1 MAKEKRIEQK
11 YQKLTDI
18 EHVLLR
24 PFMYIGSISP
34 HKGEQY
40 LYDGERIWNEEVE
53 YNPGFIKL
61 FDEIISNSVDEH
73 RRNPKLNKI
82 EVTVDL
88 HRDEITIRDNGGIPV
103 TKHPVHKEWIPE
115 MIFSNLKAGSN
126 FDDTEKRTVAGT
138 NGVGST
144 LTNIFSKR
152 FSVSTCDGKNR
163 LDQVFSNNMHD
174 RTKASVYPANR
185 GFTEISYEPDLKR
198 FGMDQIDDTSL
209 LIMFKRCLDVAAC
222 NNKLTVVFNWVERDE
237 KTRTYTL
244 RFKSFEEYIKLYSQ
258 EFFYEESKDWKI
270 AFAKADGG
278 FTNVSF
284 VNSVQTKD
292 GGTHVEYIVNQL
304 IAELRELIR
313 KKHKVDVKPNDI
325 RNYLSVFIDCTII
338 NSSFSSQTKEKLITE
353 PKEFGTKHEL
363 SDKLIKAVFK
373 SEIIASVLDWVEKKA
388 LAQERAELRK
398 LNNALDKTKIPKL
411 IDAQRKGD
419 RGPCI
424 LGIYEG
430 LSALSAVRKFRDTQT
445 QGAFPLK
452 GKFLNVSEMK
462 SADII
467 KNDEAVQLM
476 ASLGLRL
483 GEEPTGLRYG
493 RIYIYT
499 DADPDGNSIA
509 ALLINF
515 FNRFWPELFEQGRV
529 YKVMTPLV
537 VAKKGKES
545 LNFYTNA
552 EFDKWQEKN
561 SARGWNVE
569 YKKGLAALEDS
580 EYEEIIRNPKVVQ
593 LLNDKSYKDSLDV
606 WFGADSAPRKER
618 ILRIPNGLQE
628 V

>member
-1 MAKEKRIEQK
+1 MAKTKGIEDK
-11 YQKLTDI
+11 YQKLTDV

-34 HKGEQY
+34 HTGDQY
-40 LYDGERIWNEEVE
+40 LFDGEKVWNEEIT

-73 RRNPKLNKI
+73 RRSSKLNEIK
-82 EVTVDL
+82 VTLNLDTS
-88 HRDEITIRDNGGIPV
+88 EISIWDNGGIPV
-103 TKHPVHKEWIPE
+103 EKHPVHKEWIPE

-126 FDDTEKRTVAGT
+126 FDDTEQRTVAGT

-144 LTNIFSKR
+144 LTNIFSKK

-163 LDQVFSNNMHD
+163 FDQEFTDNMHK
-174 RTKASVYPANR
+174 RSKATVSPAKR
-185 GFTEISYEPDLKR
+185 GFTEITYIPDLER
-198 FGMDQIDDTSL
+198 FKMHGIDEKSFQI
-209 LIMFKRCLDVAAC
+209 IFKRCLDVAAC
-222 NNKLTVVFNWVERDE
+222 NNRLTVKFTKIKDGASTNSTLKF
-237 KTRTYTL
+237 KT
-244 RFKSFEEYIKLYSQ
+244 FEEYIKLYTQ

-270 AFAKADGG
+270 GFAKSENG
-278 FTNVSF
+278 FANVSF
-284 VNSVQTKD
+284 VNSVHTKD

-304 IAELRELIR
+304 IAQLREMIK
-313 KKHKVDVKPNDI
+313 KKHKVEVKPSDI
-325 RNYLSVFIDCTII
+325 RNYMSIFIECTVI

-353 PKEFGTKHEL
+353 PKDFATRHEVT
-363 SDKLIKAVFK
+363 DKIAKLVFK
-373 SEIIASVLDWVEKKA
+373 SEIVASVLDWIEKKA

-398 LNNALDKTKIPKL
+398 LNSNLDKTKIPKL

-462 SADII
+462 SAEII
-467 KNDEAVQLM
+467 KNEEAVQLM
-476 ASLGLRL
+476 ASLGLKL
-483 GEEPTGLRYG
+483 GEEPKGLRYG
-493 RIYIYT
+493 RVYIYT

-515 FNRFWPELFEQGRV
+515 FNRFWPELFDQGRI

-537 VAKKGKES
+537 VAKKGKDS
-545 LNFYTNA
+545 INFYTND
-552 EFDKWQEKN
+552 EFDKWSAKN
-561 SARGWNVE
+561 KAHTWNIE
-569 YKKGLAALEDS
+569 YKKGLAALEDL
-580 EYEEIIRNPKVVQ
+580 EYEEIIKDPKVVQ
-593 LLNDKSYKDSLDV
+593 LKNDKEYKESLNA

-618 ILRIPNGLQE
+618 ILNKPE
-628 V
+628 

>member
-1 MAKEKRIEQK
+1 MAKTKGIEDK
-11 YQKLTDI
+11 YQKLTEV

-34 HKGEQY
+34 HTGDQY
-40 LYDGERIWNEEVE
+40 LFDGEKVWNEEIT

-73 RRNPKLNKI
+73 RRSSKLNEIK
-82 EVTVDL
+82 VTLNLDTS
-88 HRDEITIRDNGGIPV
+88 EISIWDNGGIPV
-103 TKHPVHKEWIPE
+103 EKHPVHKEWIPE

-126 FDDTEKRTVAGT
+126 FDDTEQRTVAGT

-144 LTNIFSKR
+144 LTNIFSKK

-163 LDQVFSNNMHD
+163 FDQEFTDNMHK
-174 RTKASVYPANR
+174 RSKATVSPAKR
-185 GFTEISYEPDLKR
+185 GFTEITYIPDLER
-198 FGMDQIDDTSL
+198 FKMHGIDEKSFQI
-209 LIMFKRCLDVAAC
+209 IFKRCLDVAAC
-222 NNKLTVVFNWVERDE
+222 NNRLTVKFTKIKDGVSTNSTLKF
-237 KTRTYTL
+237 KT
-244 RFKSFEEYIKLYSQ
+244 FEEYIKLYTQ

-270 AFAKADGG
+270 GFAKSENG
-278 FTNVSF
+278 FANVSF
-284 VNSVQTKD
+284 VNSVHTKD

-304 IAELRELIR
+304 IAQLREMIK
-313 KKHKVDVKPNDI
+313 KKHKVEVKPSDI
-325 RNYLSVFIDCTII
+325 RNYMSIFIECTVI

-353 PKEFGTKHEL
+353 PKDFATRHEVT
-363 SDKLIKAVFK
+363 DKIAKLVFK
-373 SEIIASVLDWVEKKA
+373 SEIVASVLDWIEKKA

-398 LNNALDKTKIPKL
+398 LNSNLDKTKIPKL

-462 SADII
+462 SAEII
-467 KNDEAVQLM
+467 KNEEAVQLM
-476 ASLGLRL
+476 ASLGLKL
-483 GEEPTGLRYG
+483 GEEPKGLRYG
-493 RIYIYT
+493 RVYIYT

-515 FNRFWPELFEQGRV
+515 FNRFWPELFDQGRI

-537 VAKKGKES
+537 VAKKGKDS
-545 LNFYTNA
+545 INFYTND
-552 EFDKWQEKN
+552 EFDKWSAKN
-561 SARGWNVE
+561 KAHTWNIE
-569 YKKGLAALEDS
+569 YKKGLAALEDL
-580 EYEEIIRNPKVVQ
+580 EYEEIIKDPKVVQ
-593 LLNDKSYKDSLDV
+593 LKNDKEYKESLNA

-618 ILRIPNGLQE
+618 ILNKPE
-628 V
+628 

>member
-1 MAKEKRIEQK
+1 MAKQKGIEEK

-24 PFMYIGSISP
+24 PFMYIGSISA
-34 HKGEQY
+34 HTGEQY
-40 LYDGERIWNEEVE
+40 LFDGEKVWTEEVT

-73 RRNPKLNKI
+73 RRNSKLNEI
-82 EVTVDL
+82 RVTINLDSC
-88 HRDEITIRDNGGIPV
+88 EISVWDNGGIPV

-126 FDDTEKRTVAGT
+126 FDDSEQRTVAGT

-144 LTNIFSKR
+144 LTNIFSKK
-152 FSVSTCDGKNR
+152 FIVSTCDGQNR
-163 LDQVFSNNMHD
+163 FDQEFTDNMHK
-174 RTKASVYPANR
+174 RSKASVTTGKR
-185 GFTEISYEPDLKR
+185 GFTEITYLPDLAR
-198 FGMDQIDDTSL
+198 FSMKIIDEKSF
-209 LIMFKRCLDVAAC
+209 LILFKRCLDVAAC
-222 NNKLTVVFNWVERDE
+222 NNKLTVKFTKIKEGKKSDF
-237 KTRTYTL
+237 TL
-244 RFKSFEEYIKLYSQ
+244 RFKSFDEYIKLYTQ

-270 AFAKADGG
+270 GFAKAENG
-278 FTNVSF
+278 FQNISF
-284 VNSVQTKD
+284 VNSVHTKD

-304 IAELRELIR
+304 IAELRELIK
-313 KKHKVDVKPNDI
+313 KKHKVEVKPSDI
-325 RNYLSVFIDCTII
+325 RNYLSIFIDCTII

-353 PKEFGTKHEL
+353 AKDFGTRHEL
-363 SDKLIKAVFK
+363 SDKLMKSIFK

-398 LNNALDKTKIPKL
+398 LNSTLDKTKIPKL

-419 RGPCI
+419 RGICI

-462 SADII
+462 SAEII

-476 ASLGLRL
+476 ASLGLKL
-483 GEEPTGLRYG
+483 GEEPKGLRYG

-515 FNRFWPELFEQGRV
+515 FNRFWPELFDQGRV

-537 VAKKGKES
+537 VAKKGKDS
-545 LNFYTNA
+545 INFYTNE
-552 EFDKWQEKN
+552 EFEKWSLKN
-561 SARGWNVE
+561 KANTWNIE
-569 YKKGLAALEDS
+569 YKKGLAALEDA
-580 EYEEIIRNPKVVQ
+580 EYEEIIKNPKVVQ
-593 LLNDKSYKDSLDV
+593 LKNDKDYKESLNA
-606 WFGADSAPRKER
+606 WFGADSSPRKER
-618 ILRIPNGLQE
+618 ILRSRNDA
-628 V
+628 

>member
-1 MAKEKRIEQK
+1 MAKTKGIENK
-11 YQKLTDI
+11 YQKLTDV

-34 HKGEQY
+34 HTGDQY
-40 LYDGERIWNEEVE
+40 LFDGEKVWNEEIT

-73 RRNPKLNKI
+73 RRSSKLNEIK
-82 EVTVDL
+82 VTLNLDTS
-88 HRDEITIRDNGGIPV
+88 EISIWDNGGIPV
-103 TKHPVHKEWIPE
+103 EKHPVHKEWIPE

-126 FDDTEKRTVAGT
+126 FDDTEQRTVAGT

-144 LTNIFSKR
+144 LTNIFSKK

-163 LDQVFSNNMHD
+163 FDQEFTDNMHK
-174 RTKASVYPANR
+174 RSKATVSPAKR
-185 GFTEISYEPDLKR
+185 GFTEITYIPDLER
-198 FGMDQIDDTSL
+198 FKMHGIDEKSFQI
-209 LIMFKRCLDVAAC
+209 IFKRCLDVAAC
-222 NNKLTVVFNWVERDE
+222 NNRLTVKFTKIKDGVSTNSTLKF
-237 KTRTYTL
+237 KT
-244 RFKSFEEYIKLYSQ
+244 FEEYIKLYTQ

-270 AFAKADGG
+270 GFAKSENG
-278 FTNVSF
+278 FANVSF
-284 VNSVQTKD
+284 VNSVHTKD

-304 IAELRELIR
+304 ISQLREMIK
-313 KKHKVDVKPNDI
+313 KKHKVEVKPSDI
-325 RNYLSVFIDCTII
+325 RNYMSIFIECTVI

-353 PKEFGTKHEL
+353 PKDFATRHEVT
-363 SDKLIKAVFK
+363 DKIAKLVFK
-373 SEIIASVLDWVEKKA
+373 SEIVASVLDWIEKKA

-398 LNNALDKTKIPKL
+398 LNSNLDKTKIPKL

-462 SADII
+462 SAEII
-467 KNDEAVQLM
+467 KNEEAVQLM
-476 ASLGLRL
+476 ASLGLKL
-483 GEEPTGLRYG
+483 GEEPKGLRYG
-493 RIYIYT
+493 RVYIYT

-515 FNRFWPELFEQGRV
+515 FNRFWPELFDQGRI

-537 VAKKGKES
+537 VAKKGKDS
-545 LNFYTNA
+545 INFYTND
-552 EFDKWQEKN
+552 EFDKWSAKN
-561 SARGWNVE
+561 KAHTWNIE
-569 YKKGLAALEDS
+569 YKKGLAALED
-580 EYEEIIRNPKVVQ
+580 
-593 LLNDKSYKDSLDV
+593 L
-606 WFGADSAPRKER
+606 
-618 ILRIPNGLQE
+618 
-628 V
+628 

>member
-1 MAKEKRIEQK
+1 MAKQKGIEEK

-34 HKGEQY
+34 HTGDQY
-40 LYDGERIWNEEVE
+40 LFDGERVWMEETT

-73 RRNPKLNKI
+73 RRNPKLN
-82 EVTVDL
+82 
-88 HRDEITIRDNGGIPV
+88 EIRATLNLDTSEISIWDNGGIPV
-103 TKHPVHKEWIPE
+103 KKHPVHKEWIPE

-126 FDDTEKRTVAGT
+126 FDDTEQRTVAGT

-144 LTNIFSKR
+144 LTNIFSKK
-152 FSVSTCDGKNR
+152 FTVSTCDGTNR
-163 LDQVFSNNMHD
+163 FDQEFSNNMHN
-174 RTKASVYPANR
+174 RSKAAITPAKR
-185 GFTEISYEPDLKR
+185 GFTEITYLPDLER
-198 FGMDQIDDTSL
+198 FKMPSINEKSFQI
-209 LIMFKRCLDVAAC
+209 IFKRCLDVAAC
-222 NNKLTVVFNWVERDE
+222 NNKLTVKFTKIQDGKKSEF
-237 KTRTYTL
+237 TL
-244 RFKSFEEYIKLYSQ
+244 RFKSFDEYIKLYTQ

-270 AFAKADGG
+270 GFAKSETG
-278 FTNVSF
+278 FANISF
-284 VNSVQTKD
+284 VNSVHTKD
-292 GGTHVEYIVNQL
+292 GGTHVEYITNQL
-304 IAELRELIR
+304 IAELRELIK
-313 KKHKVDVKPNDI
+313 KKHKVEVKPSDI
-325 RNYLSVFIDCTII
+325 RNYLSIFIECTII

-353 PKEFGTKHEL
+353 QKDFGTRHEL
-363 SDKLIKAVFK
+363 SDKLMKTIFK

-398 LNNALDKTKIPKL
+398 LNSTLDKTKIPKL

-419 RGPCI
+419 RGICI
-424 LGIYEG
+424 LGVYEG

-462 SADII
+462 SAEII
-467 KNDEAVQLM
+467 KNEEAVQLM
-476 ASLGLRL
+476 ASLGLKL
-483 GEEPTGLRYG
+483 GEEPKNLRYG
-493 RIYIYT
+493 RVYIYT

-515 FNRFWPELFEQGRV
+515 FNRFWPELFDQGRI

-545 LNFYTNA
+545 INFYTND
-552 EFDKWQEKN
+552 EFDTWSAKN
-561 SARGWNVE
+561 RAHTWNIE
-569 YKKGLAALEDS
+569 YKKGLAALEDL
-580 EYEEIIRNPKVVQ
+580 EYEEIIKDPKVVQ
-593 LLNDKSYKDSLDV
+593 LKNDKEYKESLNA

-618 ILRIPNGLQE
+618 ILNKPE
-628 V
+628 